1 MDDRDGK
8 KEYMCVSYREWRGA
22 VSEAREEDKKMH
34 LRKKVKKRQKWRM
47 KADVD
52 HAFGVPRAYTIEN
65 AKRAEYVPLCKR
77 RVKTLRGPT
86 TMVTLLLAFS
96 LCDDSSSSPIA
107 STIFN
112 VIFQ

>member
-1 MDDRDGK
+1 MDDPERK
-8 KEYMCVSYREWRGA
+8 NMCFVSYREWRGA

-52 HAFGVPRAYTIEN
+52 HAFGVPRAYAIEN

-77 RVKTLRGPT
+77 RVKTLRGHH
-86 TMVTLLLAFS
+86 
-96 LCDDSSSSPIA
+96 DG
-107 STIFN
+107 N
-112 VIFQ
+112 VITRILVTRLLVVVAYRV